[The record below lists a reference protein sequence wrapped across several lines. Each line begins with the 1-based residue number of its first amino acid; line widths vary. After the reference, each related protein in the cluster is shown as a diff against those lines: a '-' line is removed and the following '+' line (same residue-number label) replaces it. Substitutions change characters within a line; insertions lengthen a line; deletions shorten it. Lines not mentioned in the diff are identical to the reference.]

1 LGFDKEFAMDG
12 VDKSVLARMPL
23 AEAVLV
29 IWRCIADEDRLQ
41 AIFER
46 HRGRCYEGS
55 ISFATMVQLVADAL
69 LEHQGSGH
77 QSFSRAK
84 EAGSLEASTR
94 AAYGKLGRLPV
105 TVSVGLF
112 SEIAG
117 LLGELFPPEA
127 RREPPASL
135 RDVAIITVDGKTIK
149 RVAKRLKPLRTK
161 GGGVIGGKAL
171 VASERSTGLAVAIAA
186 DLDGDANDARLVP
199 ELLPQVRERLP
210 GQRLWVA
217 DRGFCDPLQ
226 LSRFAAEGDSFVMRY
241 NAKAKFSRDEQVSLR
256 QGTDAAG
263 RRYSDEC
270 GWLGREGNAHRRY
283 VRRVKLFRENGEDV
297 AIVTDLVDHRK
308 HPAEDLLALYRE
320 RWGMEQ
326 MFQQVTEVF
335 GLERLIGGRPEA
347 TIFQFAFC
355 LLLYNQLQLVRAYVL
370 KHQEQQ
376 TELVSLEQ
384 LFVDVRRE
392 LIAWAVVV
400 GPLELPPRSI
410 AETRRRLDQLL
421 KRQWSDRWL
430 KAIRAKPSPRPKR
443 TRSKDHISVHRALL
457 NAKT

>member
-1 LGFDKEFAMDG
+1 MDG
-12 VDKSVLARMPL
+12 VDESVLARMPL
-23 AEAVLV
+23 AEAALT
-29 IWRCIADEDRLQ
+29 IWRCMADEDRLQ

-46 HRGRCYEGS
+46 HRGRCYEQS

-69 LEHQGSGH
+69 LEHEGSGN

-105 TVSVGLF
+105 ALSVGLF
-112 SEIAG
+112 SEMAG
-117 LLGELFPPEA
+117 LLAELFPAEA
-127 RREPPASL
+127 RRESPGNL
-135 RDVAIITVDGKTIK
+135 NGFTIITIDGKTIK

-161 GGGVIGGKAL
+161 AGGAIGGKAL
-171 VASERSTGLAVAIAA
+171 VASERSTGLAVAMAA
-186 DLDGDANDARLVP
+186 DPDGDANDSRLVP

-210 GQRLWVA
+210 GQRLWVG

-241 NAKAKFSRDEQVSLR
+241 NAKAKFIPDGQASVCE
-256 QGTDAAG
+256 GTDPAG
-263 RRYSDEC
+263 RSYADEC
-270 GWLGREGNAHRRY
+270 GWLGREGNVHRRY
-283 VRRVKLFRENGEDV
+283 VRRVTLYRQDGEDV
-297 AIVTDLVDHRK
+297 SIVTDLVDRRK
-308 HPAEDLLALYRE
+308 HSAEDLLALYRE

-370 KHQEQQ
+370 KHQGWE
-376 TELVSLEQ
+376 TDMVSLEQ

-392 LIAWAVVV
+392 LIAWAVVL
-400 GPLELPPRSI
+400 GPVELPLRSA

-421 KRQWSDRWL
+421 KRPWSDRWI
-430 KAIRAKPSPRPKR
+430 KAIKTIPSPKPKR
-443 TRSKDHISVHRALL
+443 RRSKDHVSVYKALL
-457 NAKT
+457 KAKNR

>member
-1 LGFDKEFAMDG
+1 MDG
-12 VDKSVLARMPL
+12 VDESVLAKMPL

-29 IWRCIADEDRLQ
+29 IWRLVADEDRLQ
-41 AIFER
+41 AVFER
-46 HRGRCYEGS
+46 HRGRCYQQS

-69 LEHQGSGH
+69 LEHQGSGN

-94 AAYGKLGRLPV
+94 AAYGKLGRLPPAL
-105 TVSVGLF
+105 SVGLF

-117 LLGELFPPEA
+117 LLRELYPQEV

-135 RDVAIITVDGKTIK
+135 QDATIVTIDGKTIK

-161 GGGVIGGKAL
+161 TGGVLGGKAL
-171 VASERSTGLAVAIAA
+171 VAVERATGLAVAMAA
-186 DLDGDANDARLVP
+186 DLDGDANDSRLVP
-199 ELLPQVRERLP
+199 QLLPQVRQRLP
-210 GQRLWVA
+210 GRRLWVA

-226 LSRFAAEGDSFVMRY
+226 LSRFTEEGDSFVMRY
-241 NAKAKFSRDEQVSLR
+241 NAKAKFTPDPASLPA

-263 RRYSDEC
+263 RSFSDQG

-283 VRRVKLFRENGEDV
+283 VRRITLYRDQAQDV
-297 AIVTDLVDHRK
+297 SIVTDLVDRQT

-320 RWGMEQ
+320 RWGVEQ

-347 TIFQFAFC
+347 TIFQLAFC
-355 LLLYNQLQLVRAYVL
+355 LLIYNQLELVRAYVL
-370 KHQEQQ
+370 KHQGWEAE
-376 TELVSLEQ
+376 TVSLEQ
-384 LFVDVRRE
+384 LFIDVRRE

-400 GPLELPPRSI
+400 GRCELPCRSA

-421 KRQWSDRWL
+421 RRQWSDRWV
-430 KAIRAKPSPRPKR
+430 KAIKATSTPPPSRR
-443 TRSKDHISVHRALL
+443 RSKDHVSAFRVLM
-457 NAKT
+457 NAKRH